1 MSEQTQNLNLFKYN
15 TKTDGQEVF
24 SIDKALNDN
33 WDKID
38 AFSQSIKSLK
48 NLDEEGEKRF
58 DNIWAELNKKLEAE
72 VLLEENGY
80 IKFNRMLDCSLP
92 KLIIYIQNIYKL
104 YKMYV
109 LKLINRIWVT
119 LGKVQKVPFYLPK
132 INNVFNIFLMKFS
145 TFIMENIIT
154 KHTFLKLGFQ
164 QEFK

>member
-1 MSEQTQNLNLFKYN
+1 
-15 TKTDGQEVF
+15 
-24 SIDKALNDN
+24 
-33 WDKID
+33 
-38 AFSQSIKSLK
+38 
-48 NLDEEGEKRF
+48 
-58 DNIWAELNKKLEAE
+58 
-72 VLLEENGY
+72 
-80 IKFNRMLDCSLP
+80 MLDCNLP

-145 TFIMENIIT
+145 TFIMENIIR
-154 KHTFLKLGFQ
+154 KDNFLKLGFQ